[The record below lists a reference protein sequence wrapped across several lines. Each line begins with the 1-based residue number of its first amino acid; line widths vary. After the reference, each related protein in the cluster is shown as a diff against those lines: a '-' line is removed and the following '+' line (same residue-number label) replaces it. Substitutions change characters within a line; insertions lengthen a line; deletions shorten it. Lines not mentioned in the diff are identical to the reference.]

1 MSFQCLLMKN
11 HQDIHVSINIAFVCW
26 LNPNLIVELLYLF
39 VYVYV
44 YIYTDT
50 YRLHFSFI
58 TYYNETLQYV
68 YLSIHP
74 SIYLH
79 IYIYIP
85 SIVCPIY

>member
-1 MSFQCLLMKN
+1 MY
-11 HQDIHVSINIAFVCW
+11 I
-26 LNPNLIVELLYLF
+26 
-39 VYVYV
+39 

-74 SIYLH
+74 SIYLSA
-79 IYIYIP
+79 YIYMGKL
-85 SIVCPIY
+85 